1 MLRELHKE
9 LGIHAD
15 YGLETG
21 LPAFEEARELVEVG
35 PNLVGHM
42 QRLTPQAAK
51 RWAEMVS
58 AAAEAN
64 ILLLIVSGFRGV
76 DYQADLIRKKIA
88 AGQQISDILEVNTAP
103 GFSEHHTGTAID
115 IATPGSRPL
124 TEDFENTE
132 AFQWL
137 TAAAGG
143 FGFSMT
149 YPRENPWGISYEPW
163 HWSQKKIGENK

>member
-9 LGIHAD
+9 LGIEAD
-15 YGLETG
+15 YGPKTG
-21 LPAFEEARELVEVG
+21 LQAFDEASELVEIG

-42 QRLTPQAAK
+42 QRLTPDAGK
-51 RWAEMVS
+51 RWADMVA
-58 AAAEAN
+58 AAAEIK
-64 ILLLIVSGFRGV
+64 ILLLVVSGFRGV

-88 AGQQISDILEVNTAP
+88 AGQLIGDILEVNTAP
-103 GFSEHHTGTAID
+103 GFSEHHTGKAID

-137 TAAAGG
+137 TEEAAR

-163 HWSQKKIGENK
+163 HWSLK

>member
-15 YGLETG
+15 YARATG
-21 LPAFEEARELVEVG
+21 LQAFDEAVELVEVG

-42 QRLTPQAAK
+42 QRLTPQAGK
-51 RWAEMVS
+51 RWADMVA

-88 AGQQISDILEVNTAP
+88 AGQQIRDILEVNTAP
-103 GFSEHHTGTAID
+103 GFSEHHTGRAVD

-137 TAAAGG
+137 TAEAEK

-149 YPRENPWGISYEPW
+149 YPRDNPWGISYEPW
-163 HWSQKKIGENK
+163 HWSLK

>member
-1 MLRELHKE
+1 
-9 LGIHAD
+9 
-15 YGLETG
+15 
-21 LPAFEEARELVEVG
+21 
-35 PNLVGHM
+35 
-42 QRLTPQAAK
+42 
-51 RWAEMVS
+51 
-58 AAAEAN
+58 
-64 ILLLIVSGFRGV
+64 V

-88 AGQQISDILEVNTAP
+88 AGQQIADILEVNTAP
-103 GFSEHHTGTAID
+103 GFSEHHTGRAVD

-137 TAAAGG
+137 TTEAAR

-163 HWSQKKIGENK
+163 HWSLKK

>member
-9 LGIHAD
+9 LGIHAE
-15 YGLETG
+15 YGRKTG
-21 LPAFEEARELVEVG
+21 LQAFDEASELVEIG

-42 QRLTPQAAK
+42 QRLTPEAGK
-51 RWAEMVS
+51 HWGDMV
-58 AAAEAN
+58 AAAADAK

-76 DYQADLIRKKIA
+76 DYQADLIRKKMA
-88 AGQQISDILEVNTAP
+88 AGQLIGDILEVNTAP
-103 GFSEHHTGTAID
+103 GFSEHHTGRAVD

-137 TAAAGG
+137 TEEAAR

-163 HWSQKKIGENK
+163 HWSQKK

>member
-9 LGIHAD
+9 LGIHPD
-15 YGLETG
+15 YGPETG
-21 LPAFEEARELVEVG
+21 LQPFAEASELVEVG

-42 QRLTPQAAK
+42 QRLTPAAAT
-51 RWAEMVS
+51 RWVEMVA
-58 AAAEAN
+58 AAAEAK

-88 AGQQISDILEVNTAP
+88 AGQKIGDILEVNTAP
-103 GFSEHHTGTAID
+103 GFSEHHTGRAVD

-137 TAAAGG
+137 TDEAAR

-163 HWSQKKIGENK
+163 HWSQKE

>member
-9 LGIHAD
+9 LGIHAN
-15 YGLETG
+15 YQRESGLQI
-21 LPAFEEARELVEVG
+21 FDEATELVEIG

-42 QRLTPQAAK
+42 QRLTPEAGQ
-51 RWAEMVS
+51 RWADMV
-58 AAAEAN
+58 AAAANTN

-88 AGQQISDILEVNTAP
+88 AGQQIGAILKVNTAP
-103 GFSEHHTGTAID
+103 GFSEHHTGKAID

-137 TAAAGG
+137 TAEAGK

-149 YPRENPWGISYEPW
+149 YSRENPWGISYEPW
-163 HWSQKKIGENK
+163 HWSLK

>member
-21 LPAFEEARELVEVG
+21 LKSFTEAVELVEVG

-42 QRLTPQAAK
+42 QRLTPEAAN

-58 AAAEAN
+58 AATGAN

-103 GFSEHHTGTAID
+103 GFSEHHTGAAVD

-137 TAAAGG
+137 TAEAAD

-163 HWSQKKIGENK
+163 HWSLKK

>member
-15 YGLETG
+15 YGAETG
-21 LPAFEEARELVEVG
+21 LQVFDEARELVEVG

-42 QRLTPQAAK
+42 QRLTPEVAQ
-51 RWAEMVS
+51 RWADMAA

-64 ILLLIVSGFRGV
+64 IMLLIVSGFRGV

-137 TAAAGG
+137 TAEAGG

-163 HWSQKKIGENK
+163 HWSLKENRG

>member
-1 MLRELHKE
+1 MLRELYKE

-15 YGLETG
+15 YGRKTG
-21 LPAFEEARELVEVG
+21 LQAFDEASELVEIG
-35 PNLVGHM
+35 PNLVGHV
-42 QRLTPQAAK
+42 QRLTPEAGK
-51 RWAEMVS
+51 HWHDMV
-58 AAAEAN
+58 AAAADAK

-76 DYQADLIRKKIA
+76 DYQADLIRKKMA
-88 AGQQISDILEVNTAP
+88 AGQLIGDILEVNTAP
-103 GFSEHHTGTAID
+103 GFSEHHTGRAVD

-137 TAAAGG
+137 TAEAVR

-163 HWSQKKIGENK
+163 HWSQKK

>member
-1 MLRELHKE
+1 MLRELYKE

-15 YGLETG
+15 YGRKTG
-21 LPAFEEARELVEVG
+21 LQAFDEANELVEIG
-35 PNLVGHM
+35 PNLVGHV
-42 QRLTPQAAK
+42 QRLTPEAGK
-51 RWAEMVS
+51 RWRAMV
-58 AAAEAN
+58 AAAADAK

-88 AGQQISDILEVNTAP
+88 AGQQIGDILEVNTAP
-103 GFSEHHTGTAID
+103 GFSEHHTGRAVD

-137 TAAAGG
+137 TDEAAS

-163 HWSQKKIGENK
+163 HWSQKK

>member
-1 MLRELHKE
+1 MLRELHQE

-21 LPAFEEARELVEVG
+21 LESFTEAVELVEVG

-42 QRLTPQAAK
+42 QRLTPEAAK
-51 RWAEMVS
+51 CWAEMVS
-58 AAAEAN
+58 AAAEAK

-88 AGQQISDILEVNTAP
+88 AGQQIHDILEVNTAP
-103 GFSEHHTGTAID
+103 GFSEHHTGRAVD

-124 TEDFENTE
+124 TEDFENTDT
-132 AFQWL
+132 FQWL
-137 TAAAGG
+137 TEEAAG

-163 HWSQKKIGENK
+163 HWSHEKIDENK